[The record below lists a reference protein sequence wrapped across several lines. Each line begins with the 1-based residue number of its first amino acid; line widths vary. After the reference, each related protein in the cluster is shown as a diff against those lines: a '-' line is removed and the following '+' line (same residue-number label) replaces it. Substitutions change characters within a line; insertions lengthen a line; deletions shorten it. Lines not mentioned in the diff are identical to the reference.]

1 MSSAQMDPQSVE
13 YAVVTLL
20 ERVDALRRDGRSASA
35 PHPQPRPTVQAELR
49 TLEFWRATISECL
62 ATFFLVF
69 VVCGAGTASGG
80 AGASGAAHN
89 NGALLATSLAAG
101 FAMATL
107 YQCFGHIS
115 GAHANPA
122 VTAAMAVTRNVTPLR
137 ALVFVTAQCGGG
149 IAGAALVYGVTSPGY
164 PALASMAP
172 HPGHMSAWERFGVE
186 LILSF
191 LLVLTYCGATDGHRR
206 SLGGAGPA
214 IGAAYLACS
223 LVSMPSLNPAR
234 ALGPAFVMNKWEN
247 HWVYWTGP
255 VLGGVVAGLV
265 YEFIFS
271 PRRQPRRPSDSIDG
285 DSSSIHSD
293 DDPYD
298 DLDKGGKMHHGGVM
312 RSVQPGG
319 DIYRPVGPVGPSTL
333 GSPAPGGLGGLGGL
347 GGPGSYCPSLT
358 SASLYASPPCKLER
372 VESLYGG
379 TKSLYAKSPPLTRA
393 NLNRSQSVY
402 TKSPGAMGPA
412 LPRPG
417 PLVPAQSLYPM
428 RLGSAGP
435 TPVVAPHC
443 LASQQSSQQPQQ
455 PQPPQQQQE
464 QVLSSAT
471 HSTNTTTNQNVQ
483 NQQNAARHESVYGV
497 RGAASGAANG
507 GVYGVTTV
515 PQPHHVPNP
524 APSPGGSSS
533 AASSSGKHERE
544 RERRP
549 ESVYGMAGRRQDSN
563 DSSYGSYQSSAER
576 ERPGTGG
583 PGDRDQHRDQH
594 REQRT
599 AASGHASGA
608 STPANGAN
616 GHANGHANGGGAAPG
631 VRPNYAHLPPLPMG
645 GPPQGGMPMA
655 GPLPVSMA
663 GMGAMGGKCVVGG
676 SITVTSNGNYGAV
689 RHAPHGMA
697 APPQPH
703 PHQGHHQGH
712 QGHQGHHQGHHPN
725 GMHHMGGHQYAV
737 HHGLQGLHHGHGQ
750 GAMQARHS
758 PSAATVGSGSQ
769 SQY

>member
-1 MSSAQMDPQSVE
+1 
-13 YAVVTLL
+13 
-20 ERVDALRRDGRSASA
+20 
-35 PHPQPRPTVQAELR
+35 
-49 TLEFWRATISECL
+49 
-62 ATFFLVF
+62 
-69 VVCGAGTASGG
+69 
-80 AGASGAAHN
+80 
-89 NGALLATSLAAG
+89 
-101 FAMATL
+101 
-107 YQCFGHIS
+107 
-115 GAHANPA
+115 
-122 VTAAMAVTRNVTPLR
+122 
-137 ALVFVTAQCGGG
+137 
-149 IAGAALVYGVTSPGY
+149 
-164 PALASMAP
+164 
-172 HPGHMSAWERFGVE
+172 
-186 LILSF
+186 
-191 LLVLTYCGATDGHRR
+191 
-206 SLGGAGPA
+206 
-214 IGAAYLACS
+214 
-223 LVSMPSLNPAR
+223 MPSLNPAR

-293 DDPYD
+293 EDPYD
-298 DLDKGGKMHHGGVM
+298 DLDKGGKMHHGVM

-319 DIYRPVGPVGPSTL
+319 DIYRPVGTLPVGPSTM
-333 GSPAPGGLGGLGGL
+333 GSPAPGGLGGL

-358 SASLYASPPCKLER
+358 SASLYAAPPCKLER

-435 TPVVAPHC
+435 TPVIGEYARRTRVEGGHDHDLHDPSLRKPPFANVVLMFPAPHC
-443 LASQQSSQQPQQ
+443 LASQQPSQQPQQ
-455 PQPPQQQQE
+455 PQQQQQQE

-471 HSTNTTTNQNVQ
+471 HSSNTTTNQNVQ

-497 RGAASGAANG
+497 RGAASGAASGG
-507 GVYGVTTV
+507 GVYGVTSV

-533 AASSSGKHERE
+533 AASSSGKQERE
-544 RERRP
+544 PRERRP

-576 ERPGTGG
+576 ERPGQGG
-583 PGDRDQHRDQH
+583 PGDRGDRGDRD
-594 REQRT
+594 QRT

-608 STPANGAN
+608 TTPANGL
-616 GHANGHANGGGAAPG
+616 ANGGGATPG
-631 VRPNYAHLPPLPMG
+631 ARPNYAHLPPLPMG
-645 GPPQGGMPMA
+645 GPPQGGMPGMPMS
-655 GPLPVSMA
+655 GPLPVS
-663 GMGAMGGKCVVGG
+663 MGGKCVVGG

-703 PHQGHHQGH
+703 PHQGHNGH
-712 QGHQGHHQGHHPN
+712 HAGGHHVNGHHQGHHPN
-725 GMHHMGGHQYAV
+725 GMHHMPGHQFSV
-737 HHGLQGLHHGHGQ
+737 HHGLHHGHGQ

-758 PSAATVGSGSQ
+758 PSAATAGSGSQ
-769 SQY
+769 Y